1 MVLLAICD
9 ANYIF
14 TFVDIGAYGRRSDGG
29 IFNSSKIGQMFEHKK
44 MNLPAPKQLT
54 ADGQALPYVLVGD
67 EAFTLSDY
75 LLRPYPG
82 RGGLDLERNIFNFRL
97 CRARRVIEN
106 SFGIMVS
113 KWRILK
119 RPIEAIVGNT
129 ISMVQAI
136 ICLHNFLRKRG
147 SNEYFMVS
155 SQPFNACLNEPVDTV
170 VVENLENSAL
180 QDLKAPGNHNHSR
193 RNIEMRDEYC
203 DFYNEEGAVF
213 WQYNRK
219 H

>member
-1 MVLLAICD
+1 
-9 ANYIF
+9 
-14 TFVDIGAYGRRSDGG
+14 
-29 IFNSSKIGQMFEHKK
+29 MFERKQ
-44 MNLPAPKQLT
+44 MNLPVPKQLT
-54 ADGQALPYVLVGD
+54 ADGVALPYVLVGD

-75 LLRPYPG
+75 LLRPYPEK
-82 RGGLDLERNIFNFRL
+82 GGLDLERNIFNFRL
-97 CRARRVIEN
+97 SRARRVIEN

-113 KWRILK
+113 QWRILK
-119 RPIEAIVGNT
+119 KPIEASVGNT

-147 SNEYFMVS
+147 SNEYYIVPK
-155 SQPFNACLNEPVDTV
+155 QPFNACLNQTVDIA

-180 QDLKAPGNHNHSR
+180 QDIKAPVNNNSSQ
-193 RNIEMRDEYC
+193 RNIKMRDEYC